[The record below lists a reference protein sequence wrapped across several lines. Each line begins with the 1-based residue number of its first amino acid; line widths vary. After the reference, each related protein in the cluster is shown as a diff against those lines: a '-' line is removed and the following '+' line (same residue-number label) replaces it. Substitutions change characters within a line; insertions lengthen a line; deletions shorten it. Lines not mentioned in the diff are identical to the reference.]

1 MKLEVTEF
9 SFLISRFHHWGNR
22 GSETWSSGCSPAG
35 RAVPAL
41 ETRLWGPAVILP
53 HWVLSQP
60 VNQELRSPWTNNCVA
75 LNSVACFAKS
85 SRKHAQCWKHLWGY
99 WTRNPEGA
107 VAGVGCAVQRCDQ
120 EHKPFLHLSSITF
133 CMLIFT
139 SWTRMWYPYS
149 LSCVAIEVSTQFGGQ
164 LTIGHRFLQVPW
176 PYRSPRRSPRSCRRA
191 PVCVGLAFNALVD
204 SLQLCLSLHFLLVQN
219 LKVSPMADPTAFSC
233 WSWAPTVV

>member
-204 SLQLCLSLHFLLVQN
+204 SLQLCLSLHFLLPQSQPEVRDYFFR
-219 LKVSPMADPTAFSC
+219 SPLGICKPM
-233 WSWAPTVV
+233 